1 MTNTLAVYS
10 KQAMPVPLTGSLDA
24 YISSV
29 NQIPVLDVDTEQ
41 ALAHNL
47 QDNDDLQAAQALILS
62 NLRHVVHIAR
72 GYMGYGLPLAD
83 LIQEGNI
90 GLMKAV
96 KRFDPEVGVRLIS
109 FAVHWIKAEIHEYIL
124 RNWRIVKIA
133 TTKAQRKL
141 FFNLRSK
148 KKRLGWMNKAEVEA
162 VAADLNVKP
171 ETVLQM
177 ERRLSGQ
184 DLDFSSLGGS
194 GDSEDAPYAPEEY
207 LAAEDQDPAPALES
221 AEWEDQQMATLSS
234 AVQALDAR
242 SQDIIRRRWMYAEQ
256 KTGLQELADEY
267 GVSAERIRQ
276 IESAAMK
283 KIRKAL
289 EDVQG

>member
-1 MTNTLAVYS
+1 MTTSLALRTTA
-10 KQAMPVPLTGSLDA
+10 AMPVPLGGSLDA
-24 YISSV
+24 YIGSV
-29 NQIPVLDVDTEQ
+29 NRIPVLSVDDEQ
-41 ALAHNL
+41 QLARDLRDH
-47 QDNDDLQAAQALILS
+47 DDLQAAQNLILS

-72 GYMGYGLPLAD
+72 GYLGYGLPLAD
-83 LIQEGNI
+83 LIQEGNV

-96 KRFDPEVGVRLIS
+96 RRFDPDVGVRLIS

-124 RNWRIVKIA
+124 KNWRIVKIA

-141 FFNLRSK
+141 FFNLRSQ
-148 KKRLGWMNKAEVEA
+148 KKRLGWMNNAEVEA
-162 VAADLNVKP
+162 VARDLNVKP

-184 DLDFSSLGGS
+184 DIDFTSLGGS
-194 GDSEDAPYAPEEY
+194 GDNEDAPYAPEEY
-207 LAAEDQDPAPALES
+207 LAAEGQDPAPAVEN
-221 AEWEDQQMATLSS
+221 AEWEDRQMQRMTGAIN
-234 AVQALDAR
+234 ALDSR
-242 SQDIIRRRWMYAEQ
+242 SQDIIRRRWMFTEQ

-276 IESAAMK
+276 IEVAAMK

-289 EDVQG
+289 EAD